1 MEIKRQYDHG
11 KLGNFLFDICA
22 GWTKFLVKHRW
33 LYYLLACTWG
43 IIQTIVGLLIT
54 LVLLYA
60 RIFFKE
66 YIHFKKYK
74 WIYAVSAGP
83 EYWGGFEMGLMFVR
97 DQKSSEKYLDTH
109 EFGHTICQLWTG
121 PFYLFTIA
129 LHSATRYWV
138 QTIRE
143 WRGKADKNP
152 PYDQYWAE
160 DAASQCGL
168 YAAWYIDEHKKG
180 KKVND

>member
-11 KLGNFLFDICA
+11 KLGNFLFDVCA

-43 IIQTIVGLLIT
+43 IIQTVVGLIIT
-54 LVLLYA
+54 LVMLYA
-60 RIFFKE
+60 KLFFRE

-74 WIYAVSAGP
+74 WIYAISAGP

-97 DQKSSEKYLDTH
+97 DQKSTESYLDTH

-138 QTIRE
+138 QEFRE
-143 WRGKADKNP
+143 RKGKKNP

-160 DAASQCGL
+160 DAASQCGK